1 MGTLQVSGRRDVREG
16 CGPLQE
22 AGLKRVG
29 RLKPEAKVNMA
40 IEMTEAMVRVC
51 LDGIKG
57 RNPGMAE
64 EEVMNELR
72 ERLEWAKRW
81 QHRGGHVK

>member
-1 MGTLQVSGRRDVREG
+1 MSGRLDVLIR

-22 AGLKRVG
+22 ADLKRVG
-29 RLKPEAKVNMA
+29 HLKPEAKVDMA

-51 LDGIKG
+51 LDGIRG

-64 EEVMNELR
+64 EELMNELR

-81 QHRGGHVK
+81 QNRGGRVK

>member
-1 MGTLQVSGRRDVREG
+1 LE
-16 CGPLQE
+16 
-22 AGLKRVG
+22 RVG
-29 RLKPEAKVNMA
+29 RLEPEVKVNMA

-51 LDGIKG
+51 LDGIRG
-57 RNPGMAE
+57 RNPSMAE
-64 EEVMNELR
+64 EELMEELR

>member
-1 MGTLQVSGRRDVREG
+1 VGALRVSGRRDVRESYG
-16 CGPLQE
+16 SLRE
-22 AGLKRVG
+22 ADFERVG
-29 RLKPEAKVNMA
+29 RLEPEAKVNMA

-51 LDGIKG
+51 LDGIRG
-57 RNPGMAE
+57 RNPSMAE
-64 EEVMNELR
+64 EELMEELR